1 MTKTLLVPEN
11 VLGSQKKKKAK
22 VLNTPY
28 VNKNEKVLD
37 PSLVSKKLKERLP
50 QPTGWR
56 LLVMPYM
63 GKATTDGGVHI
74 PDAIRD
80 REALATVVAYVL
92 KVGPL
97 AYQDPGKF
105 GPDGQPWCSEGDW
118 VCIGRYAGS
127 RFKIEG
133 GEVRIINDD
142 EVIATLLE
150 PDDIKHI

>member
-1 MTKTLLVPEN
+1 MTKTLYVPDHVIE
-11 VLGSQKKKKAK
+11 SKKDAASA
-22 VLNTPY
+22 Y
-28 VNKNEKVLD
+28 INKSEKVLD
-37 PSLVSKKLKERLP
+37 PSLVSKNLKERLP

-63 GKATTDGGVHI
+63 GKATTEGGIHI

-97 AYQDPGKF
+97 AYRDKAKF
-105 GPDGQPWCSEGDW
+105 GEESQSWCKEGDW
-118 VCIGRYAGS
+118 VCIGRYAGA

-142 EVIATLLE
+142 EVIATIQE

>member
-1 MTKTLLVPEN
+1 MTKALYVPDHVIE
-11 VLGSQKKKKAK
+11 SKKDAASAYIDKS
-22 VLNTPY
+22 
-28 VNKNEKVLD
+28 EKVLD
-37 PSLVSKKLKERLP
+37 PSLVGKKLKDRLP

-63 GKATTDGGVHI
+63 GKATTDGGIHI
-74 PDAIRD
+74 PDAVRD

-97 AYQDPGKF
+97 AYRDKAKF
-105 GPDGQPWCSEGDW
+105 GEEELRSWCKEGDW
-118 VCIGRYAGS
+118 VCIGRYAGA

-142 EVIATLLE
+142 EVIATIQE

>member
-1 MTKTLLVPEN
+1 MTKALYVPDHVIE
-11 VLGSQKKKKAK
+11 SKKDAASA
-22 VLNTPY
+22 Y
-28 VNKNEKVLD
+28 INKSEKVLD
-37 PSLVSKKLKERLP
+37 PSLVSKNLKERLP

-63 GKATTDGGVHI
+63 GKATTEGGIHI

-97 AYQDPGKF
+97 AYRDSAKF
-105 GPDGQPWCSEGDW
+105 GEESQSWCKEGDW
-118 VCIGRYAGS
+118 VCIGRYAGA

-142 EVIATLLE
+142 EVIATIQE